1 MTEEQPT
8 TVPVDSVVKEDDT
21 VVKEENLVVNEAVEA
36 GGESADDD
44 GVKEDVGNETEVD
57 SRGQTEAKDE
67 AREQAD
73 VAVEG
78 IEDAKVAEEAEAKAK
93 EEAEAKAK
101 EEAEA
106 KAKEEAESK
115 AKEEAEAKAKEEAET
130 KAREDADA
138 READVKTTAE
148 AEAKSEAD
156 DVVKAAAG
164 TSDAAKEA
172 VIPPPTIVEPSED
185 ASSLTKELADA
196 RAEIAE
202 LRAQL
207 RERSDST
214 SSTLAVAVEAAGG
227 DAKSRSSSLSHVT
240 KTRPAGPK
248 RRQPSRGFTS
258 SPATSSSRFIDA
270 TLLTALEAANDT
282 FQATCNGSGDAKL
295 QKSMEKAQS
304 EAEREFAKLF
314 AKWTEKFG
322 KEEKKAAAQAA
333 KAAKKAA
340 KKGDEDKKRKLRARQ
355 LRESRLKVGHVVA
368 WMSCEKP
375 ETWEM
380 RVIRGLVRLE
390 GTVRHVPFLDEDAST
405 SSDAEVGLLEDYDPN
420 TMLPLCDPEKRAR
433 GVVLKRG
440 DRVLSR
446 AFENSDDPEGRL
458 TTALYFG
465 TIVMVEDRPGDFL
478 YSVAFDDGEQDE
490 DGEEAAE
497 PQKHIPNSIALFSR
511 GGA

>member
-1 MTEEQPT
+1 M
-8 TVPVDSVVKEDDT
+8 
-21 VVKEENLVVNEAVEA
+21 
-36 GGESADDD
+36 
-44 GVKEDVGNETEVD
+44 
-57 SRGQTEAKDE
+57 
-67 AREQAD
+67 RE
-73 VAVEG
+73 
-78 IEDAKVAEEAEAKAK
+78 
-93 EEAEAKAK
+93 
-101 EEAEA
+101 
-106 KAKEEAESK
+106 
-115 AKEEAEAKAKEEAET
+115 
-130 KAREDADA
+130 
-138 READVKTTAE
+138 READ
-148 AEAKSEAD
+148 
-156 DVVKAAAG
+156 AG
-164 TSDAAKEA
+164 FEL
-172 VIPPPTIVEPSED
+172 ED
-185 ASSLTKELADA
+185 
-196 RAEIAE
+196 
-202 LRAQL
+202 
-207 RERSDST
+207 
-214 SSTLAVAVEAAGG
+214 
-227 DAKSRSSSLSHVT
+227 
-240 KTRPAGPK
+240 
-248 RRQPSRGFTS
+248 RQ
-258 SPATSSSRFIDA
+258 IDA
-270 TLLTALEAANDT
+270 TFGPERKQWTHND
-282 FQATCNGSGDAKL
+282 NPSVGPEL
-295 QKSMEKAQS
+295 Q
-304 EAEREFAKLF
+304 ERERKRPMQEKVDPRPAKR
-314 AKWTEKFG
+314 
-322 KEEKKAAAQAA
+322 